1 VALPAAAQNFAL
13 YGRRKPLFAQ
23 IDLRRFCAE
32 HKVGARIYFCADFA
46 HFIFFVG
53 IHICFAKTKDR

>member
-1 VALPAAAQNFAL
+1 
-13 YGRRKPLFAQ
+13 
-23 IDLRRFCAE
+23 LRRFCAE
-32 HKVGARIYFCADFA
+32 RKLGAKLYFCAEFA